1 MIFVWILLMS
11 IHLRNT
17 SRKFLYI
24 EKTFLIDFH
33 QKKKKTILIFLTI
46 FYIFFHKSGV
56 KVFIYLYDL
65 LINALKAFRPFLKIY
80 T

>member
-1 MIFVWILLMS
+1 MS

-24 EKTFLIDFH
+24 E
-33 QKKKKTILIFLTI
+33 KTILIFLTI

>member
-1 MIFVWILLMS
+1 MS
-11 IHLRNT
+11 IPLRNT

-24 EKTFLIDFH
+24 EKT
-33 QKKKKTILIFLTI
+33 ILIFLTI
-46 FYIFFHKSGV
+46 LYIYIYIFFHKIGINLFFFFFNDS
-56 KVFIYLYDL
+56 